1 MHQDGRQAMDDA
13 HQQWVEAERLSAA
26 QPSMH
31 VHQSEIRNGIV
42 FRDNI
47 LQQPR
52 EKEAKHFEHVTAVV
66 IGAHHVTCQR
76 RLQLITLANRVQNQI
91 VDRHI
96 ENETPEQTTFI
107 HRGNRRHRI

>member
-66 IGAHHVTCQR
+66 IGEPRHLPEKTAIDH
-76 RLQLITLANRVQNQI
+76 I
-91 VDRHI
+91 VESHPKPNC
-96 ENETPEQTTFI
+96 EPT
-107 HRGNRRHRI
+107 HRKRNS